1 MKNIP
6 RAIAPAFEKLLKQYP
21 VVTITGPR
29 QSGKTTLVRTLCA
42 DYPYINLED
51 PEMRELASR
60 DPRAILNKYPDR
72 LIIDE
77 IQQVPQLLSYIQ
89 VIVDETKREGM
100 YVLTGSHQ
108 VELHQAIGQSLA
120 GRTALLQLY
129 PLSLAELSGA
139 GIQKTVN
146 ESLLAGFYP
155 RIYQKDLDPTQMY
168 RDYVK
173 TYIERDV
180 RNMVHIKDLITF
192 QRFMKLCASRTAC
205 TLNMHSL
212 ANDIGV
218 SSHTIKHWLSILQ
231 ASYLIELIP
240 PYFENFG
247 KQVVKSP
254 KLYFTDVGLAAY
266 LLEIES
272 LSQIDRDPL
281 RGNLFE
287 TMVAMEL
294 IKTRLNQARD
304 PHLYYYRDSQ
314 KKEIDIIYKQGAELI
329 PIEIKSAQTIHRDF
343 FKGLDYFMEL
353 GQERCK
359 KGYLVYAGQQ
369 EYTMEKYG
377 VLNYRDVGRVV
388 GEEDK

>member
-1 MKNIP
+1 MDTIH
-6 RAIAPAFEKLLKQYP
+6 RAIASSFTKLLKQYP
-21 VVTITGPR
+21 VVTVTGPR
-29 QSGKTTLVRTLCA
+29 QSGKTTLVRALCEGYA
-42 DYPYINLED
+42 YINLED
-51 PEMRELASR
+51 PDTREIAAR

-77 IQQVPQLLSYIQ
+77 IQRVPQLLSYIQ
-89 VIVDETKREGM
+89 VIVDEAKRDGM

-108 VELHQAIGQSLA
+108 LELQQAIGQSLA
-120 GRTALLQLY
+120 GRTALLQLL
-129 PLSLAELSGA
+129 PLSLAELSAA
-139 GIQKTVN
+139 GIQKSVN
-146 ESLLAGFYP
+146 ELLLTGFYP
-155 RIYQKDLDPTQMY
+155 RIYQKGLNPTQAY
-168 RDYVK
+168 RDYIK

-180 RNMVHIKDLITF
+180 RSMINLKDLMTF
-192 QRFMKLCASRTAC
+192 QRFMKLCAARTGC
-205 TLNMHSL
+205 VLNMNSL

-231 ASYLIELIP
+231 ASYLIELVT

-272 LSQIDRDPL
+272 LSQVDRDPL

-287 TMVAMEL
+287 TLVVIEL
-294 IKTRLNQARD
+294 MKTRLNLARD

-314 KKEIDIIYKQGAELI
+314 KKEVDIIYKHGAELV

-343 FKGLDYFMEL
+343 FKTLDYFMRL
-353 GQERCK
+353 CKRSCK
-359 KGYLVYAGQQ
+359 KGYLIYAGDQ
-369 EYTMEKYG
+369 EYSVENYDI
-377 VLNYRDVGRVV
+377 LNYIHVSTIITA
-388 GEEDK
+388 EDN